1 MKKIRLFDTAD
12 YAVVDYESA
21 SDIIIEQAEQ
31 HRSYGVFAMPVH
43 GLVTAVQ
50 ESAMYEATQKA
61 DMIVADGQPIRWAM
75 NHFYKVGLKDRV
87 YGPTLT
93 LYILDKAQ
101 QDQLKVFLYGG
112 STEETL
118 GKFAAFIR
126 QNYPDVEICGTYR
139 EDDPAGDTLSSEE
152 INQSGAHLVLVGRG
166 CPRQEIWVANQ
177 LGKVNAVMMAV
188 GAAFSFHAGTVK
200 QAPAWM
206 QNNGL
211 EWLYRLLSEPRR
223 LWKRYFLTNSYFIY
237 LCLKYQFSPTFRKT
251 NTHA

>member
-93 LYILDKAQ
+93 LYVLDKAQ

-139 EDDPAGDTLSSEE
+139 RFLHQGNFAG
-152 INQSGAHLVLVGRG
+152 
-166 CPRQEIWVANQ
+166 
-177 LGKVNAVMMAV
+177 
-188 GAAFSFHAGTVK
+188 
-200 QAPAWM
+200 
-206 QNNGL
+206 
-211 EWLYRLLSEPRR
+211 
-223 LWKRYFLTNSYFIY
+223 
-237 LCLKYQFSPTFRKT
+237 
-251 NTHA
+251 